1 VKEEVHISSLVVQ
14 GNPTQLDT
22 IAAMIGKLPR
32 AEVPLGA
39 GQGKLIVLLETNN
52 EAEITERV
60 AFISAIEGVLSA
72 ALVYH
77 HCEPR
82 DSLEEEID
90 R

>member
-1 VKEEVHISSLVVQ
+1 MNEEVHISSIVVQ
-14 GNPTQLDT
+14 GNPVQVDT
-22 IAAMIGKLPR
+22 IAAMIGELPC
-32 AEVPLGA
+32 AEIPLSA
-39 GQGKLIVLLETNN
+39 GQGKLIVLLEANN
-52 EAEITERV
+52 EAEIAERM

-82 DSLEEEID
+82 DSLEQEID

>member
-1 VKEEVHISSLVVQ
+1 MNEEVHISSIVVQ
-14 GNPTQLDT
+14 GNPVQVDT
-22 IAAMIGKLPR
+22 IAAMIGELPR
-32 AEVPLGA
+32 AEISLST

-52 EAEITERV
+52 EAEITEQV

-82 DSLEEEID
+82 DSLEQEID